1 MSEPTPD
8 AAAIDRARRNA
19 ADLVAALA
27 FVALG
32 VATFYGAWTMPRL
45 ENRGIHPLTA
55 PGLLPG
61 VLAAALILCGVL
73 LAAKAW
79 RGPAVRAGL
88 AGLVALGRSREA
100 ARTGAALALILVY
113 TLGLVGWLPF
123 WLASAI
129 FVFSFIVTFEV
140 VLASEP
146 PVLWRSLAWAAA
158 VALVS
163 SIAVVIVFERAF
175 LVRLP

>member
-88 AGLVALGRSREA
+88 ADLVALGRSREA
-100 ARTGAALALILVY
+100 ARTGAALALNPGSRCGGRELKGGFHETRIR
-113 TLGLVGWLPF
+113 TLHPLRLLLPRG
-123 WLASAI
+123 I
-129 FVFSFIVTFEV
+129 
-140 VLASEP
+140 
-146 PVLWRSLAWAAA
+146 R
-158 VALVS
+158 
-163 SIAVVIVFERAF
+163 
-175 LVRLP
+175 